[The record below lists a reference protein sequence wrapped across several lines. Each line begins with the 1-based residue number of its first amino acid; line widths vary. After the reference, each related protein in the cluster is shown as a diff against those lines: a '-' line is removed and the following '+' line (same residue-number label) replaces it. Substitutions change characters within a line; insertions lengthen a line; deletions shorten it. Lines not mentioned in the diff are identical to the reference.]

1 VIAATKDSYGVF
13 AMTNFWD
20 PELNQDSRLEQQQGR
35 AMADAAAKAG
45 VHHYIWRYAL
55 MSESISSPL
64 LTIPHS
70 HLISTHSGLQDVDSA
85 TGGALNLSHYA
96 GKYEVERYIRA
107 SHSFPVVSFGTNS
120 PLLYGVH
127 VG

>member
-1 VIAATKDSYGVF
+1 VIVATKDSYGVF

-20 PELNQDSRLEQQQGR
+20 PELNLDSRLEQQQGR

-45 VHHYIWRYAL
+45 VHHYIWRYVF
-55 MSESISSPL
+55 MSEAISSTL
-64 LTIPHS
+64 LTILAHV
-70 HLISTHSGLQDVDSA
+70 STRSGLQDVDSA

-120 PLLYGVH
+120 RLLYGVH